1 MEDYK
6 RIFSSNLYE
15 LRRQNGITQAELG
28 ERLNYS
34 DKAVSKW
41 ERGECVPDIAVLIQ
55 LAEMFGVTV
64 DYLVNA
70 HNDPVSVPNIS
81 HYKKHNRI
89 IIALLSVALVFLIAT
104 ILYVAFG
111 LLQIFPLNKLWL
123 IYIYAIPAA
132 SVVLIVFY
140 SIWGRGGLNFAIITL
155 LVWSMLFGIYY
166 TFSFENLWMIF
177 ILGIPAQI
185 IIFLWANLK
194 TNKKTKNAKKR

>member
-64 DYLVNA
+64 DYLVKA
-70 HNDPVSVPNIS
+70 HNDPFSVQ
-81 HYKKHNRI
+81 
-89 IIALLSVALVFLIAT
+89 LSVALVFLIAT

-132 SVVLIVFY
+132 SVVLIVFN